1 MSSDT
6 SALSQVIFAAH
17 SACLRNP
24 IIFTI
29 LTRFLFARA
38 ETANMV
44 RDLVTAILWN
54 WHASGGCIVT
64 ATGEVLDI
72 ERMERLGEAFVYSS
86 EGNVIYLEPGIPLVR
101 LDDAFRENTRRTLN
115 RMKEKL
121 RKPCTKR
128 VDKRLLPLVFWL
140 DVAKKIIEHEE
151 PITHSRQKRASL

>member
-1 MSSDT
+1 
-6 SALSQVIFAAH
+6 
-17 SACLRNP
+17 
-24 IIFTI
+24 
-29 LTRFLFARA
+29 
-38 ETANMV
+38 MV